1 MKLIAETAWHH
12 QGDYDFMKNLV
23 SQIAVNTEAD
33 IIKMHITLD
42 FEEYM
47 DPSHDAYT
55 LLKPWLFDKEQWTE
69 LIEIVRNNN
78 KQVMLLLND
87 IEAIKFGLSF
97 EPEYIEIHSVCLN
110 DVFMLDELKKGL
122 SSSIKVVLG
131 VGGTSIDEIDH
142 AINFLSHS
150 NILLM
155 FGFQNYPTVYGDV
168 NLNKIRK
175 IMRLFDNFEYG
186 YADHTAWD
194 NSHNELVTLLVAA
207 SGMSYIEKHVTTHYG
222 ENRVD
227 WPAAISIE
235 LFNSLHKNMKV
246 LADLN
251 SDGKLSMN
259 KGELNYSVFGPMKKA
274 AVLKKN
280 MKKGDVLSLEV
291 IKFLRTKEVSDM
303 SQVEA
308 VQLVGKA
315 INQNVD
321 AGTILMSNFFVGKQ
335 QGG

>member
-12 QGDYDFMKNLV
+12 EGDYEFMKNLIIEI
-23 SQIAVNTEAD
+23 STKTKAD
-33 IIKMHITLD
+33 IIKLHITLNFD
-42 FEEYM
+42 EYM
-47 DPSHDAYT
+47 HSSHDAYA
-55 LLKPWLFDKEQWTE
+55 LLKPWLFNKSQWNE
-69 LIEIVRNNN
+69 LIEIVRHND

-97 EPEYIEIHSVCLN
+97 SPEYIEIHSTCLN

-122 SSSIKVVLG
+122 SQSTKLVLG

-142 AINFLSHS
+142 AINYLGYP

-155 FGFQNYPTVYGDV
+155 FGFQNYPTVYEDV

-194 NSHNELVTLLVAA
+194 SPHNELVTLLGAA

-222 ENRVD
+222 KNRVD

-235 LFNSLHKNMKV
+235 MFNSLQQKVKV
-246 LADLN
+246 LDALN
-251 SDGKLSMN
+251 GDGVLSMN
-259 KGELNYSVFGPMKKA
+259 KGELDYSIFGPMKKA
-274 AVLKKN
+274 AVLKKDV
-280 MKKGDVLSLEV
+280 KKGEVLSLSMV
-291 IKFLRTKEVSDM
+291 NFIRTKEISDM
-303 SQVEA
+303 SQTDVIQAIGKIINRDINFGTTLMNEF
-308 VQLVGKA
+308 LVDK
-315 INQNVD
+315 V
-321 AGTILMSNFFVGKQ
+321 
-335 QGG
+335 